1 MWWWWLQAGQI
12 NVEREWVAVVMSAW
26 HFQYN
31 MLGGEGGACLDSVV
45 HELLGQES
53 WKGLCGS

>member
-1 MWWWWLQAGQI
+1 M
-12 NVEREWVAVVMSAW
+12 NVEREWVAVVISAW

-53 WKGLCGS
+53 WKGQCGI